1 MELILLLSV
10 IVVMVLT
17 GVVFTK
23 LAGATKLPA
32 IAGILIGGIVLG
44 TIGRLLNIEWLT
56 PDKLMSI
63 PLYKII
69 YVLALS
75 PLGFLLTKDVRLSI
89 IKSNFKS
96 SISIALIE
104 IAITF
109 SIVFGVMRAFGMPM
123 SEAIILGIIGGGT
136 SVATI
141 IMAMQGL
148 EEKIK
153 ARLLPTMF
161 MNLVLVLLIFGIVKN
176 LLTGSGGI
184 AIPFIIMTTSLI
196 YGIVSG
202 FVLLFLVG
210 KVSDKV
216 APLIYTIICTILL
229 LAGTKLLTID
239 LLITLTVAGITFVN
253 MMIKKM
259 PQKFVVMEQ
268 GFQKIIN
275 VCILFFMVDLGMKL
289 NVMLLANVSTLA
301 ISIAY
306 TVSRITS
313 RRIGYKAGS
322 MLVKGTRKDVSMLGK
337 LMLPQAG
344 LALTFIAF
352 AYKDGIVS
360 EQTLSMVLAAMLI
373 TEILGLIIARNT
385 VVKRITELAS

>member
-1 MELILLLSV
+1 
-10 IVVMVLT
+10 
-17 GVVFTK
+17 
-23 LAGATKLPA
+23 
-32 IAGILIGGIVLG
+32 
-44 TIGRLLNIEWLT
+44 
-56 PDKLMSI
+56 
-63 PLYKII
+63 
-69 YVLALS
+69 
-75 PLGFLLTKDVRLSI
+75 
-89 IKSNFKS
+89 
-96 SISIALIE
+96 
-104 IAITF
+104 
-109 SIVFGVMRAFGMPM
+109 
-123 SEAIILGIIGGGT
+123 
-136 SVATI
+136 
-141 IMAMQGL
+141 
-148 EEKIK
+148 
-153 ARLLPTMF
+153 
-161 MNLVLVLLIFGIVKN
+161 
-176 LLTGSGGI
+176 
-184 AIPFIIMTTSLI
+184 MTTSLI